1 MRLRTQVLLLQLAV
15 IAVSLAV
22 GFGLVIAGADD
33 RVRDEYA
40 QRALAI
46 AQSVA
51 ADATPQEC
59 ADLGREL
66 AAGPR
71 AVLVVVA
78 TAALALGRVEVDP
91 VPPPATTTS
100 WTRPSS
106 TRASRSMPCGRAA
119 SARRQSTVIC
129 SWP

>member
-15 IAVSLAV
+15 IALSLGA

-51 ADATPQEC
+51 SAPGVRQAVAAQAGTTLDPAT
-59 ADLGREL
+59 L
-66 AAGPR
+66 AAGVLQAEAN
-71 AVLVVVA
+71 AV
-78 TAALALGRVEVDP
+78 
-91 VPPPATTTS
+91 
-100 WTRPSS
+100 
-106 TRASRSMPCGRAA
+106 
-119 SARRQSTVIC
+119 ARRTGALFVVIGNRDGIRLAH
-129 SWP
+129 PEDE